1 MKSKL
6 ISIVDIMLIPVCFL
20 FLLSSCVK
28 IASYT
33 FLNNFIFTETNWA
46 CGALAFFS
54 CISLALTPRLHHEIL
69 ALRLPLEEW
78 LRMHHLR
85 Q

>member
-6 ISIVDIMLIPVCFL
+6 ISIVDIILIPVCFL

-33 FLNNFIFTETNWA
+33 FLNEFIFEKNSWA
-46 CGALAFFS
+46 CGVLAFFS
-54 CISLALTPRLHHEIL
+54 CISLVLTPRLHHEIR

-78 LRMHHLR
+78 LQIHHLR
-85 Q
+85 